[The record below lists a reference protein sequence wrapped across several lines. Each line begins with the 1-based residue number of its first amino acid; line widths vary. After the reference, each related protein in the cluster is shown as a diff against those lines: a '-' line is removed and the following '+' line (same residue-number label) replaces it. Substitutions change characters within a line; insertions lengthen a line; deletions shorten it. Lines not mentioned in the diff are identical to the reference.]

1 MRRYVI
7 ISYILLALMPLSVAA
22 QEQDDEKAAKV
33 STVSFSPDEVM
44 HQKRYNPRG
53 ADTLLTRQ
61 AWWRRLY
68 LGVGG
73 GVNAISDNVGGVT
86 STGFDAH
93 IGYRLTPIHSL
104 RLNCSA
110 FGYRYA
116 NNEHTASTMSVGLD
130 YEASLTDYMLGYNP
144 KRMFDAGAVVGAGMR
159 MARLPNVNKTLPYAY
174 IGVNAQMHLGRFL
187 SVYAEPYVGL
197 QGGLDDVLGRKN
209 PDGINLMYGVWAG
222 ARFSLEE
229 RVARFHVTDSTQNKM
244 FLDISSGVATSGISD
259 LSKKFGYDY
268 NIAVGYWMNPF
279 VGLRVGIGATTLN
292 YKVEQTAVLDDVP
305 VTQTKAQA
313 MMRGRAE
320 VLINPLNISRRW
332 REKEGGHLFE
342 FNVLAGGEF
351 GWMRKSGVNPT
362 TDGPFRM
369 YYYGFTTA
377 LQGLLRVGNPGT
389 YLYIE
394 PRYTM
399 VQYDIPYQ
407 NTNNS
412 KRFTDNVVSLSI
424 GTRLY
429 MTAPSLRFKG
439 GDEFVPRWW
448 FGFNA
453 GAMRMQEGLGQH
465 TPGQGTLYPA
475 VGLVVGY
482 DWKKYASL
490 RFGMEYQH
498 VNTTVMSDFTGL
510 DFLNR
515 TTTGTAL
522 WDNTFNVWDLRFNYM
537 LNLNNLLQGYDS
549 RRRFNLWLTA
559 GPAVTVVA
567 GEHIAPAEGQSSA
580 KFTRKLLGLEKSFKG
595 KAALGLNGSI
605 MASYDIGHGVEVTAE
620 ALAQYNISGAASPGS
635 GSRLNQ
641 LKYGMNLGMRYNF
654 TSEQLLDFVHGADDM
669 PGHRGWFAE
678 TAFGL
683 NWLSGIDEKKANGVN
698 TMGCGAF
705 VGGGYWLNS
714 RLGAR
719 MSLGLG
725 QGCWSYDTEDE
736 RSISYTNVGGRLEV
750 LVDPLYCFGSIRRR
764 ERPTPW
770 DANVSLG
777 MSFGSSM
784 KTEFTNSAYVGFTT
798 AMTGLYRV
806 GSNTHVFVEPRIE
819 INRYWYANET
829 FETTESR
836 VDKVMSLSIGARVT
850 RPIGSAS
857 ETETDAPRA
866 HRGFWTGLSVGFAKQ
881 GQRTYLQGNGGVQP
895 ALALTGGYDFGRLHS
910 VKLDADFEMYS
921 RKMTR
926 LGEALPFKQVDAR
939 LLYMLNLTNL
949 WTGRDK
955 RNPLTMYLEVG
966 PAISAIVSGE
976 GFQGKIGMGL
986 VGGTM
991 LALKLTRHWDVTAEG
1006 IAQINVGAGVIP
1018 MPDYGRKANLKLGVN
1033 IGARYNF

>member
-1 MRRYVI
+1 
-7 ISYILLALMPLSVAA
+7 MPLSMMA
-22 QEQDDEKAAKV
+22 QGDDGDDKGAKAT
-33 STVSFSPDEVM
+33 TVSFSPEDVM
-44 HQKRYNPRG
+44 RQKRYNPRH
-53 ADTLLTRQ
+53 ADTLLTHQ

-73 GVNAISDNVGGVT
+73 GVNAISDNVSGVT
-86 STGFDAH
+86 ASGFAAH
-93 IGYRLTPIHSL
+93 IGYRLTPIHNL
-104 RLNCSA
+104 RLHCSA

-144 KRMFDAGAVVGAGMR
+144 KRMFDAGAVVGVGMR
-159 MARLPNVNKTLPYAY
+159 MARLPHTNKTLPYAY
-174 IGVNAQMHLGRFL
+174 LGVNAQMHMGRFISL
-187 SVYAEPYVGL
+187 YAEPYVGL
-197 QGGLDDVLGRKN
+197 QGSLDDVLGRNN

-222 ARFSLEE
+222 ARFTLEQ
-229 RVARFHVTDSTQNKM
+229 RSSRFEISDSTHKKV
-244 FLDISSGVATSGISD
+244 FVDVASGIATSGVSD
-259 LSKKFGYDY
+259 LAKLIGYDY
-268 NIAVGYWMNPF
+268 NIAAGYWMNPF
-279 VGLRVGIGATTLN
+279 VGLRLGIGATTVN
-292 YKVEQTAVLDDVP
+292 YKVEETTVLDDVP

-320 VLINPLNISRRW
+320 VVIDPLNISRRW
-332 REKEGGHLFE
+332 RDKKGGHPFE
-342 FNVLAGGEF
+342 LNVLAGGEF
-351 GWMRKSGVNPT
+351 GWMRKAGVHPT

-377 LQGLLRVGNPGT
+377 LQALLRVGGAGT
-389 YLYIE
+389 YLYFE

-399 VQYDIPYQ
+399 AQYDIPYQ

-424 GTRLY
+424 GTRMY
-429 MTAPSLRFKG
+429 MTAPSLRFRG

-453 GAMRMQEGLGQH
+453 GAMRMQESIGQH
-465 TPGQGTLYPA
+465 TPGQGRLYPA
-475 VGLVVGY
+475 VGLVMGY
-482 DWKKYASL
+482 DWKKYATL

-498 VNTTVMSDFTGL
+498 VNTTVMSGFTGL

-522 WDNTFNVWDLRFNYM
+522 WDNTFNVWDLRLNYM

-549 RRRFNLWLTA
+549 RRRFNLWLAA

-567 GEHIAPAEGQSSA
+567 GEHITPAEGQSSA
-580 KFTRKLLGLEKSFKG
+580 KFTRKLLGLDRSFKG
-595 KAALGLNGSI
+595 KAALGLNGSV
-605 MASYDIGHGVEVTAE
+605 MASYGIGNGVELTAE

-641 LKYGMNLGMRYNF
+641 IKYGMNVGMRYCF
-654 TSEQLLDFVHGADDM
+654 SSEQLRSFVRGEDDM

-678 TAFGL
+678 TAMGM
-683 NWLSGIDEKKANGVN
+683 NWLMGIDEKKANGVN
-698 TMGCGAF
+698 TMGYGAQL
-705 VGGGYWLNS
+705 GGGYWLNS

-719 MSLGLG
+719 MALGIG
-725 QGCWSYDTEDE
+725 QGCWSYDSDFE
-736 RSISYTNVGGRLEV
+736 RSISYTNVGGRLEL
-750 LVDPLYCFGSIRRR
+750 LVDPLYCFASIRRR
-764 ERPTPW
+764 ENPTPW
-770 DANVSLG
+770 DANISLG
-777 MSFGSSM
+777 MTFGSSM
-784 KTEFTNSAYVGFTT
+784 KTEFANSAYVGFTT
-798 AMTGLYRV
+798 ALTGLYRI
-806 GSNTHVFVEPRIE
+806 GSNTHLFVEPRIE
-819 INRYWYANET
+819 INRYWFENET
-829 FETTESR
+829 FKETESR
-836 VDKVMSLSIGARVT
+836 VDKIVSLSIGARVT
-850 RPIGSAS
+850 RPIAPVSTTS
-857 ETETDAPRA
+857 TDVPRA
-866 HRGFWTGLSVGFAKQ
+866 HRGFWAGLNVGLAKQ
-881 GQRTYLQGNGGVQP
+881 GQRTYLGGNGGMQP

-910 VKLDADFEMYS
+910 VKIDADFEMYS
-921 RKMTR
+921 RKMSQ
-926 LGEALPFKQVDAR
+926 LGEAVPFKQVDAR
-939 LLYMLNLTNL
+939 FLYMLNATNL

-955 RNPLTMYLEVG
+955 RNPLTMYIEAG

-1033 IGARYNF
+1033 IGTRYNF